1 MTQQLDLPD
10 IQGNIIRAYGRFGFP
25 KGRFFFLR
33 IDDVDRGRDFVGTIT
48 KKVTTSVSWG
58 PPPKGVIP
66 KPKAPI
72 NIAFTYNG

>member
-58 PPPKGVIP
+58 PPRRGSFQSPRRLSTSRL
-66 KPKAPI
+66 PI
-72 NIAFTYNG
+72 RA

>member
-58 PPPKGVIP
+58 PHRRGSFQSPGAYQHRV
-66 KPKAPI
+66 
-72 NIAFTYNG
+72 YL